1 MDIANKSH
9 PTSIKTAFPF
19 CDLTGRPE
27 PAVLTSQLMK
37 SIFLC
42 EEDLALPHVLGCVT
56 GVPVTRGQRD
66 AAEGVGQ
73 PHFTP
78 FPPAAQTLCSTPPP
92 LPPPS
97 SFLFPF
103 VCSFLLYSLQLSLME
118 TASQQKS
125 PCRKAIAQR
134 DFCRWL

>member
-9 PTSIKTAFPF
+9 PTSIKMAFPL

-27 PAVLTSQLMK
+27 PVVLTSQLMK
-37 SIFLC
+37 SILLC

-56 GVPVTRGQRD
+56 GVPVKCGQWD
-66 AAEGVGQ
+66 TAEGVGQ
-73 PHFTP
+73 SHFTL
-78 FPPAAQTLCSTPPP
+78 FPPAAQTLCSTSRSSPP
-92 LPPPS
+92 L
-97 SFLFPF
+97 LFPF

-134 DFCRWL
+134 DFFRWL